1 MPFAIL
7 NTLPLLEVIVW
18 PSISIVMDL
27 ATVIPFANVSSSLAN
42 FVTSHV
48 TLILEA
54 QLLIKVCKSAKE
66 VGA

>member
-1 MPFAIL
+1 
-7 NTLPLLEVIVW
+7 
-18 PSISIVMDL
+18 MDL
-27 ATVIPFANVSSSLAN
+27 LTVIPFANVSSSLAN